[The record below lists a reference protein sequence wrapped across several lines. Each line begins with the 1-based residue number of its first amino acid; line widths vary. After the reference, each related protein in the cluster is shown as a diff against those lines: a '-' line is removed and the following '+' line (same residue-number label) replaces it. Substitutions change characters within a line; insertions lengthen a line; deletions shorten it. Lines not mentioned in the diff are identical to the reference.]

1 MDLVIFSDN
10 IQITISMFLCT
21 KLTANRT
28 AANSLK
34 KSTFEVLS
42 NIERSE
48 CSISEAMGASF
59 PGQPEL
65 PPILTCE
72 TELSNYRF
80 GNSVFHLTGNTT
92 SLLHGINLSNGDVR
106 ISFPLS
112 ALKKE
117 SNEIVL
123 NDETLKDIY
132 VTFSGDER
140 RRLSE
145 IASGT
150 KYMLVVR
157 VGGYTTDSN
166 GNSHLKQPEQ
176 SVQQLSNDFFHWSNN
191 NLVSSMR

>member
-1 MDLVIFSDN
+1 M
-10 IQITISMFLCT
+10 
-21 KLTANRT
+21 
-28 AANSLK
+28 
-34 KSTFEVLS
+34 LS

-123 NDETLKDIY
+123 NDETLNDIY

-145 IASGT
+145 IASGN
-150 KYMLVVR
+150 KYMLC
-157 VGGYTTDSN
+157 S
-166 GNSHLKQPEQ
+166 
-176 SVQQLSNDFFHWSNN
+176 LSFGSAGT
-191 NLVSSMR
+191 LQTVTVTRT